1 MRRTHYTILL
11 LLLFTLV
18 IIPGCSIQKLAIR
31 STGSVLDASFEAL
44 MAEDDLELAKTAIE
58 SDLKI
63 LEGFLNIDS
72 SNKELLLLA
81 AQGFASYAL
90 GFVEDEDPA
99 RAVKL
104 YERSRRYASR
114 WLIAEADIDLYA
126 ITNLTEFEAA
136 VAELDDEDVPGVFW
150 MANSWASILN
160 LSLENVEAISQ
171 FPKVETMMDYV
182 VKNNEE
188 YYYGGVHLFF
198 GSYFGARPK
207 MLGGDLDRAKKH
219 FARQRE
225 LVEFPF
231 LLCDLFEVRFVHLQ
245 ELDEE
250 ASRAKLN
257 YILNFDLDKA
267 PEIRLI
273 NKIAQKKAA
282 HLLDNLDDYL

>member
-114 WLIAEADIDLYA
+114 WLMQKRI
-126 ITNLTEFEAA
+126 LTCMQ
-136 VAELDDEDVPGVFW
+136 LR
-150 MANSWASILN
+150 I
-160 LSLENVEAISQ
+160 
-171 FPKVETMMDYV
+171 
-182 VKNNEE
+182 
-188 YYYGGVHLFF
+188 
-198 GSYFGARPK
+198 
-207 MLGGDLDRAKKH
+207 
-219 FARQRE
+219 
-225 LVEFPF
+225 
-231 LLCDLFEVRFVHLQ
+231 
-245 ELDEE
+245 
-250 ASRAKLN
+250 
-257 YILNFDLDKA
+257 
-267 PEIRLI
+267 
-273 NKIAQKKAA
+273 
-282 HLLDNLDDYL
+282 